1 MAHRQT
7 SNVSNQNSFN
17 STFVDELGTE
27 LSRTG
32 LSLSMPPLEEK
43 KTPSEGST
51 LSSSDVYVA
60 DGDTEKHKSSDEE
73 EEHED
78 VKWVTSTNV
87 IANLQKRTVRSKYC
101 HGLLELHV
109 L

>member
-7 SNVSNQNSFN
+7 SNGSNQNSFN

-51 LSSSDVYVA
+51 LSSSDVYFA
-60 DGDTEKHKSSDEE
+60 DADLEKHNSDEE
-73 EEHED
+73 EDHED
-78 VKWVTSTNV
+78 VKSVSSTNV
-87 IANLQKRTVRSKYC
+87 IANLQKRSVRSK
-101 HGLLELHV
+101 
-109 L
+109 

>member
-7 SNVSNQNSFN
+7 SNVSDQNSFN
-17 STFVDELGTE
+17 SAFVDELGTE
-27 LSRTG
+27 LSRPG
-32 LSLSMPPLEEK
+32 LSLSMSPLEEK

-51 LSSSDVYVA
+51 LSSSDIYVA